1 MSKKPSYNL
10 ELDKIRDEK
19 KENIEKKI
27 LEINNPNLTYNE
39 KLIQV
44 LNEEKTNIYDTNFLK
59 KYHIKTKEIQEEWEN
74 EIQKRIKEIKDE
86 NLSDDDKRVIVL
98 SELKTTEYV
107 IEKNEEAEEVSKVE
121 KNEEAEEVSKV
132 EKNEKVYNKNKD
144 DNINNSSLNKTA
156 ETSNLSLSKVDDL
169 SLVDDINQSYL
180 NLSNIFDKNFTE
192 NSNNSTLDN
201 ENKKE
206 EKKFNSLK
214 EAFYYEQKLF
224 DILLNIKSQNVE
236 TVKNKYRIKEY
247 YSFVYPNDLKT
258 YYITESGYLLDHK
271 IEYGLNNDIKIN
283 ESRKNESLGLFFC
296 GKKINEGIKEEK
308 KCSPNEFIC
317 KDCMKLNKEIYY
329 INKTNDYLINING
342 RVAKMHKG
350 KYHCFGHFLF
360 DREIKDCINKFS
372 CKACKMLD
380 SIKDYY
386 I

>member
-1 MSKKPSYNL
+1 MSKKPSLKL
-10 ELDKIRDEK
+10 ELDEIRDEK

-107 IEKNEEAEEVSKVE
+107 IE

>member
-107 IEKNEEAEEVSKVE
+107 IE

>member
-1 MSKKPSYNL
+1 MSKKPSFKL
-10 ELDKIRDEK
+10 ELDEIRDEK

-107 IEKNEEAEEVSKVE
+107 IE